1 MKCVGDAVDEIDAC
15 DTFDIVPRPSE
26 TDHDIYRGSVILKKP
41 LDYRRRQIY
50 RLPLQVN
57 DGNFSVNGEL
67 FFSVNDVQN
76 MPPVFTGSMTG
87 VVNEDD
93 AVGTEVLTVKA
104 MDGDT
109 GNSRRIVYSLATNP
123 NGYFVI
129 DPDTGAIRVDK
140 TLDRESLGSSSGGVL
155 SLKVRASELVN
166 GVPGT
171 DDSTSSV
178 ADVTIT
184 IRDVNDEP
192 PTFNAQEY
200 RVTITENVPFGTPLG
215 NLDMEVRD
223 TDTGPNSAFKI
234 ELIDG
239 SGKFSVEPSRAVG
252 HSAVILKL
260 NSKNL
265 DYENPNERKFLLLIV
280 ATETETPEKLSS
292 TATVTVEVTGTAL
305 LP

>member
-1 MKCVGDAVDEIDAC
+1 
-15 DTFDIVPRPSE
+15 
-26 TDHDIYRGSVILKKP
+26 
-41 LDYRRRQIY
+41 
-50 RLPLQVN
+50 
-57 DGNFSVNGEL
+57 
-67 FFSVNDVQN
+67 
-76 MPPVFTGSMTG
+76 MPPVFTGTMTG

-93 AVGTEVLTVKA
+93 PVGTEVLSVRA
-104 MDGDT
+104 SDGDT
-109 GNSRRIVYSLATNP
+109 GNSRRIVYSLASNP

-129 DPDTGAIRVDK
+129 DPDSGVIRVDK

-166 GVPGT
+166 GIAGT
-171 DDSTSSV
+171 DATTSSV
-178 ADVTIT
+178 ADVTVT

-192 PTFNAQEY
+192 PTFNAPEF
-200 RVTITENVPFGTPLG
+200 RVTIPENVPFGTPLG
-215 NLDMEVRD
+215 SLDIEVRD

-239 SGKFSVEPSRAVG
+239 SGKFAVEPGRAAG
-252 HSAVILKL
+252 HSAVSLKL

-292 TATVTVEVTGTAL
+292 TATVTVEVTGNLLDKINWDQFTYFYFYKGRHLLCGQEKLVKCLFSVNQNFHNCAL
-305 LP
+305 VCFKCGPVCAAYNIEIIRT